1 LARRDVSGSG
11 IARTSA
17 ARRSTARTIISVSSA
32 AAAAS
37 TSRRNSRFNP
47 HVLVLTTFGRSLD
60 RGGKAR
66 FSFLAD
72 FELGFAVENLDLTN
86 ILLGHMAGAADQRDQ
101 PFGIGIILA
110 ASR

>member
-17 ARRSTARTIISVSSA
+17 ARRSTTRTIISVSS

-101 PFGIGIILA
+101 PFGIGIVLA